1 MKLSNVGTV
10 IATRMFHFVGEDT
23 AKEIQVRIGKP
34 CPFPDGK
41 DFYCPYQ
48 ITGVGDGN
56 VQYAG
61 GIDAVQ
67 ALQLAMRMIACDLGL
82 LNKSCGGKLRWE
94 GDEAGDLGFP
104 TRD

>member
-1 MKLSNVGTV
+1 MNLPNVGDV
-10 IATRMFHFVGEDT
+10 IATRMLHLIGEA
-23 AKEIQVRIGKP
+23 AKEIRVLIGKP
-34 CPFPDGK
+34 RPFPAGR

-48 ITGVGDGN
+48 ITGLGDEK
-56 VQYAG
+56 VRYAG

-82 LNKSCGGKLRWE
+82 LNESSGRKLRWE
-94 GDEAGDLGFP
+94 GDESGDLGFP